1 MFLESGW
8 SVTKGTKITCYNL
21 GERKSFMHVGVP
33 ASHGT
38 EICAIIIKA
47 FRPPLDTVVVWIHT
61 FFGPSLNWES
71 QFSKLS
77 WRGKGGFLGKAI
89 IALIAK
95 WNNNTITKILWE
107 MLTKF
112 THK

>member
-1 MFLESGW
+1 
-8 SVTKGTKITCYNL
+8 
-21 GERKSFMHVGVP
+21 MHVEVP

-61 FFGPSLNWES
+61 YFGPSLSIGTES

-77 WRGKGGFLGKAI
+77 RREKGGFLGKAI

>member
-1 MFLESGW
+1 MR
-8 SVTKGTKITCYNL
+8 
-21 GERKSFMHVGVP
+21 ERKSFMHVEVP

>member
-1 MFLESGW
+1 
-8 SVTKGTKITCYNL
+8 
-21 GERKSFMHVGVP
+21 MHAEVP

-47 FRPPLDTVVVWIHT
+47 FRPPLDTEWL
-61 FFGPSLNWES
+61 FGSTPSLAH
-71 QFSKLS
+71 LS
-77 WRGKGGFLGKAI
+77 IEGLNSRSCLGAKKGGFLEKAI